1 MILSPLSPHF
11 YLQNIPAVAM
21 AFRQKN
27 YSYGFLF
34 SIAETGSSMK
44 FNQEQLHTCECL
56 LPVQFIPIIS
66 PSAVCRSVDHE
77 RRKTDFPQAGC
88 PFDCFFPPRI

>member
-11 YLQNIPAVAM
+11 TYTTSPQWPWHLDRKTPAMV
-21 AFRQKN
+21 
-27 YSYGFLF
+27 FLF
-34 SIAETGSSMK
+34 SIAETGCGMK